1 MSCPANSLPHGP
13 CLLFVDGRPVRLRRA
28 DGQPDRP
35 HPLLHAYGEQQVAG
49 KVRTRPLR

>member
-28 DGQPDRP
+28 DGRPDRP
-35 HPLLHAYGEQQVAG
+35 HPLLHAYGEPSGTGSA
-49 KVRTRPLR
+49 RPRLPR